1 MQGDLSLAEAGELLE
16 VDKSHVMRMERGER
30 NPPLLPRLAA
40 AFSIPEADARA
51 SCEACLYLPPDGFT
65 CQACG
70 CAEPF
75 PLPELRRTVRVSFTA
90 PPKGVTLFRV
100 LDVPLGLDEISECRT
115 VEYLL
120 GRALCAGAGWA
131 LTGYKYCN

>member
-1 MQGDLSLAEAGELLE
+1 MQDGLSLAEAGSLLE

-30 NPPLLPRLAA
+30 NPPLIVNLAS
-40 AFSIPEADARA
+40 AFRIPESDARA
-51 SCEACLYLPPDGFT
+51 SCQSCLYLPPDGFT

-75 PLPELRRTVRVSFTA
+75 PLAELRRAVRVSFTA
-90 PPKGVTLFRV
+90 PPKGVTLFR
-100 LDVPLGLDEISECRT
+100 LLEVPLGLDEISECRT

-120 GRALCAGAGWA
+120 QRALCAGAGWT